1 MLSILH
7 FETHSLQ
14 VEIIILC
21 IAAFAAGF
29 VDAIV
34 GGGGLIQIPTALI
47 LLPQYPVATVI
58 GTTKIPSFC
67 GTSIAAYQY
76 SRHVE
81 LNYKHLGLMTII
93 AGCSA
98 FLGSFMLTKVS
109 NDFMKPLL
117 IIVLSAIAIYTYRKK
132 NFGVHKVKDHTT
144 MQVRNYAIF
153 ISLIIGFYDG
163 FIGPGTGSF
172 LVWTFIT
179 LLGLDF
185 LHASADAKFVN
196 LSTNIGSIFLFAITG
211 KIIYAIALPM
221 VVFNAAGGFVG
232 SKLAILKGNSFIRI
246 IFLCVVSATLLKLGY
261 DYFLK

>member
-1 MLSILH
+1 MPS
-7 FETHSLQ
+7 FNEEHSLPIE
-14 VEIIILC
+14 VVILC

-34 GGGGLIQIPTALI
+34 GGGGLIQIPVGLV

-76 SRHVE
+76 SRHVD
-81 LNYKHLGLMTII
+81 LNYKHLALMTII

-98 FLGSFMLTKVS
+98 FLGSWTLTKVS

-117 IIVLSAIAIYTYRKK
+117 LVVLCVIAIYTYRKK
-132 NFGVHKVKDHTT
+132 NFGVHEVKNHTVG
-144 MQVRNYAIF
+144 QVRNYAIF
-153 ISLIIGFYDG
+153 VSLIIGFYDG

-196 LSTNIGSIFLFAITG
+196 LSTNIGSICLFAISG
-211 KIIYAIALPM
+211 KIIYAFAIPM
-221 VVFNAAGGFVG
+221 AVFNAAGGFIG
-232 SKLAILKGNSFIRI
+232 SKLAILKGNSFMRI